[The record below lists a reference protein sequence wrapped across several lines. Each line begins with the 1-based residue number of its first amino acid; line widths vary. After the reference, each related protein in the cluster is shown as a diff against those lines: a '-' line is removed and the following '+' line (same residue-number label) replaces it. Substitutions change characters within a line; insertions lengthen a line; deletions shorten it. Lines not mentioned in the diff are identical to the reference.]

1 MYIFRLEMYIF
12 KLKMKNFGGFASFSG
27 GEKKLSGR
35 LVRIGLMRSPDLAVY
50 EQLPSSSRQ
59 GCGAEQGSRGMATTG
74 ARLPRRRKTGLASV
88 AAGLGKEQLSRR
100 AKSGGLIKNLR
111 LINPDLILLLIGG
124 V

>member
-59 GCGAEQGSRGMATTG
+59 GCPAGAKQASPPSQPAWARNNFPG
-74 ARLPRRRKTGLASV
+74 AQKA
-88 AAGLGKEQLSRR
+88 E
-100 AKSGGLIKNLR
+100 
-111 LINPDLILLLIGG
+111 D
-124 V
+124 